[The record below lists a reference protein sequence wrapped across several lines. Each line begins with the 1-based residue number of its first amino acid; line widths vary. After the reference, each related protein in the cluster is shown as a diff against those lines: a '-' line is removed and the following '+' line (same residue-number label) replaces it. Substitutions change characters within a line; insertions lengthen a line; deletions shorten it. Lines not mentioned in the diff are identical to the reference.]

1 MLVLGYVRVST
12 IDQEK
17 GYGKDV
23 QEGAVR
29 EYAKAHNFPDI
40 EIIEESASGES
51 LVKRKEL
58 RQIIVRAKAAR
69 AEGDEVHV
77 IFYKLDRLSRLLT
90 DQEAVV
96 MQALEYGYRL
106 HSTYSAEDDCLDP
119 AYAGDPMRTAIRQ
132 VLGAFSQL
140 DRATVQGRMDS
151 GLHEKAKTGGSTGG
165 RTPFGYLSSNQE
177 LIINELQRPAV
188 VRLFQLKER
197 GIDLAG
203 TASVLAREFPKECG
217 HWTKTHTMRA
227 LRRRD
232 LYQHGIYRSRV
243 GVDAVKRPELIILPT
258 DFSNV
263 KAPPKR
269 EGPIDWDTV
278 ADPVS
283 INTLALL
290 LRETPA
296 AIQRRVTDNGIQVSW
311 LKGRMMIPHASAQT
325 IERLHV
331 ADSAVT
337 TAGT

>member
-1 MLVLGYVRVST
+1 MLVIGYVRVST

-23 QEGAVR
+23 QEGAIR
-29 EYAKAHNFPDI
+29 EYATAHQYPDI
-40 EIIEESASGES
+40 EIVEESASGES

-58 RQIIVRAKAAR
+58 RQIISRAKAAR
-69 AEGDEVHV
+69 ADNIEVHV

-106 HSTYSAEDDCLDP
+106 HSTSSAEDDCLDP
-119 AYAGDPMRTAIRQ
+119 AYAGDPIRTAIRQ
-132 VLGAFSQL
+132 VFGIFSQL

-165 RTPFGYLSSNQE
+165 RSPFGYISSNHD
-177 LIINELQRPAV
+177 LMINEMHRPAV
-188 VRLFQLKER
+188 VRLFQLHER
-197 GIDLAG
+197 GLDLAG
-203 TASVLAREFPKECG
+203 IAAVLSREFPGECD
-217 HWTKTHTMRA
+217 HWTKTHVMRA

-232 LYQHGIYRSRV
+232 LYQHGIYKSRV

-263 KAPPKR
+263 KAPAKR
-269 EGPIDWDTV
+269 EGPINWHSV

-290 LRETPA
+290 MRETPA
-296 AIQRRVTDNGIQVSW
+296 AITRRVTDGGILVNW
-311 LKGRMMIPHASAQT
+311 LKGRMMIPHASAKL
-325 IERLHV
+325 IEQAQANDLRQ
-331 ADSAVT
+331 
-337 TAGT
+337 